1 MDQKERRQKAI
12 RMLSNYKNNKVA
24 IDMLKL
30 DLQAVDALV
39 RNSNMAVNY
48 DQPAAGQTNRVIS
61 KTENEVLKME
71 QRRNEITGQITLLQ
85 NQINKIDI
93 ALDNMT
99 YPYRKLLELK
109 YIEHK
114 RWSEVYRA
122 LNYSEEYIRTKIN
135 EAALDMMV
143 AYVFPEVYYTGL
155 FDGYDL

>member
-1 MDQKERRQKAI
+1 MEQKERRQKVI

-30 DLQAVDALV
+30 DLQAVGALV

-71 QRRNEITGQITLLQ
+71 QRRSEIHSQITLLQ
-85 NQINKIDI
+85 NQINKIDV

-143 AYVFPEVYYTGL
+143 AYVFPEVYCTGL
-155 FDGYDL
+155 FE

>member
-1 MDQKERRQKAI
+1 MEQKERRQKVI

-71 QRRNEITGQITLLQ
+71 QRRSEITSQITLLQ

-122 LNYSEEYIRTKIN
+122 LNYSEEYIRGKIH
-135 EAALDMMV
+135 EAALDMM
-143 AYVFPEVYYTGL
+143 AARLFPEVYCVGL
-155 FDGYDL
+155 FGPDNF

>member
-1 MDQKERRQKAI
+1 MEQKERRQKVI

-30 DLQAVDALV
+30 DLQAVDMLV
-39 RNSNMAVNY
+39 LNSNMAVNY
-48 DQPAAGQTNRVIS
+48 DQPAASQTNRVIS

-71 QRRNEITGQITLLQ
+71 QRRSEISSQITLLQ
-85 NQINKIDI
+85 NQINKIDV

-143 AYVFPEVYYTGL
+143 AYVFPEVYCTGL
-155 FDGYDL
+155 FE

>member
-1 MDQKERRQKAI
+1 MEQKERRQKVI

-30 DLQAVDALV
+30 DLQAVDTLV
-39 RNSNMAVNY
+39 LNSNMAVNY

-71 QRRNEITGQITLLQ
+71 QRRSEIRSQITLLQ
-85 NQINKIDI
+85 NQINKIDV

-143 AYVFPEVYYTGL
+143 AYVFPEVYCTGL
-155 FDGYDL
+155 FE

>member
-1 MDQKERRQKAI
+1 MDQKERRQKVI

-61 KTENEVLKME
+61 KIESEVLKME
-71 QRRNEITGQITLLQ
+71 QWRSEITGQITLLQ

-143 AYVFPEVYYTGL
+143 AYVFPEVYCTGL
-155 FDGYDL
+155 FE

>member
-1 MDQKERRQKAI
+1 MELRRCEIHSQFT
-12 RMLSNYKNNKVA
+12 
-24 IDMLKL
+24 
-30 DLQAVDALV
+30 LV
-39 RNSNMAVNY
+39 
-48 DQPAAGQTNRVIS
+48 
-61 KTENEVLKME
+61 EH
-71 QRRNEITGQITLLQ
+71 
-85 NQINKIDI
+85 QINKIDV

-143 AYVFPEVYYTGL
+143 AYVFPEVYCTGL
-155 FDGYDL
+155 FE

>member
-1 MDQKERRQKAI
+1 MEQKERRQKVI

-39 RNSNMAVNY
+39 LNSNMAVNY

-71 QRRNEITGQITLLQ
+71 QRRSEIHSQITLLQ
-85 NQINKIDI
+85 NQINKIDV
-93 ALDNMT
+93 ALDNMI

-143 AYVFPEVYYTGL
+143 AYVFPEVYCTGL
-155 FDGYDL
+155 FE

>member
-1 MDQKERRQKAI
+1 MDQKERRQKVI

-61 KTENEVLKME
+61 KTESEVLKME

-135 EAALDMMV
+135 EAALDMIV
-143 AYVFPEVYYTGL
+143 AYVFPEVYCTGL
-155 FDGYDL
+155 FE

>member
-1 MDQKERRQKAI
+1 MEQKERRQKVI

-71 QRRNEITGQITLLQ
+71 QRRNEIHSQITLLQ
-85 NQINKIDI
+85 NQINKIDV
-93 ALDNMT
+93 ALDNTT
-99 YPYRKLLELK
+99 YPYHKLLELK

-143 AYVFPEVYYTGL
+143 AYVFPEVYCTGL
-155 FDGYDL
+155 FDGYGL

>member
-1 MDQKERRQKAI
+1 MEQKERRQKVI

-30 DLQAVDALV
+30 DLQAVDMLV
-39 RNSNMAVNY
+39 LNSNMAVNY
-48 DQPAAGQTNRVIS
+48 DQPVAGQTNRVIS

-71 QRRNEITGQITLLQ
+71 QRRSEIRSQITLLQ
-85 NQINKIDI
+85 NQINKIDV

-143 AYVFPEVYYTGL
+143 AYVFPEVYCTGL
-155 FDGYDL
+155 FDGYGL

>member
-1 MDQKERRQKAI
+1 MDQKERRQKVI

-61 KTENEVLKME
+61 KIESEVLKME
-71 QRRNEITGQITLLQ
+71 QRRSEITGQITLLQ

-143 AYVFPEVYYTGL
+143 AYVFPEVYCTGL
-155 FDGYDL
+155 FE

>member
-1 MDQKERRQKAI
+1 MDQKERRQKVI
-12 RMLSNYKNNKVA
+12 RILSNYKNNKVA

-71 QRRNEITGQITLLQ
+71 QRRNEINSQITLLQ

-143 AYVFPEVYYTGL
+143 AYVFPEVYCTGL
-155 FDGYDL
+155 FE

>member
-1 MDQKERRQKAI
+1 MDQKERRQKVI

-39 RNSNMAVNY
+39 MNSNMAVNY

-61 KTENEVLKME
+61 KIESEVLKME
-71 QRRNEITGQITLLQ
+71 QRRNEINSQITLLQ

-135 EAALDMMV
+135 EAALDMIV
-143 AYVFPEVYYTGL
+143 AYVFPEVYCTGL
-155 FDGYDL
+155 FE

>member
-1 MDQKERRQKAI
+1 MEQKERRQKVI

-30 DLQAVDALV
+30 DLQAVDTLV

-71 QRRNEITGQITLLQ
+71 QRRNEIHSQITLLQ
-85 NQINKIDI
+85 NQINKIDV

-143 AYVFPEVYYTGL
+143 AYVFPEVYCTGL
-155 FDGYDL
+155 FE

>member
-1 MDQKERRQKAI
+1 MDQKERRQKVI

-48 DQPAAGQTNRVIS
+48 DQPTAGQTNRVIS

-122 LNYSEEYIRTKIN
+122 LNYSEEYIRGKIH
-135 EAALDMMV
+135 EAALDMM
-143 AYVFPEVYYTGL
+143 AACLFPEVYCVGL
-155 FDGYDL
+155 FGADNF